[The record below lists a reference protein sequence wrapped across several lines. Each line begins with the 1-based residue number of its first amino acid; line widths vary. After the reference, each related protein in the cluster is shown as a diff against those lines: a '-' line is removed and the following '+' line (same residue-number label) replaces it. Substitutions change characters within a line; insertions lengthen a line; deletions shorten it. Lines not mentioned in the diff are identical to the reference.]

1 MLGSPLAF
9 SLLFIA
15 LMLNIIAVVIIIR
28 GKRHGYAGLLY
39 CIYNI
44 IFFIAPSLV
53 HVYRNVFP
61 FYEMPYPVDLQD
73 TAAFMVLCFTMF
85 FYLGFFFSKAKPILN
100 FGKRELS
107 KQKFNVFFCSSACL
121 LLIVIAYLGVG
132 NFIIKRS
139 EFDMDYIGQGPFANA
154 ALTLYRAL
162 SFYLLL
168 FVIAAGK
175 KAIGIKYYF
184 YLAITITIFLIINF
198 PLALPRYMLF
208 AYILALMFFCY
219 PPHRKYKF
227 LLFSGFFV
235 GVVTLFPFINYVT
248 RGGSAGVSLLDY
260 YGKSGDF
267 DGFQSVMNIIAFVE
281 AKGLSFGYQILG
293 AVLTFIPRELWPS
306 KPFATGQSAAEFMGY
321 PFTNISAP
329 FVSELYVDFG
339 WLGVTAGAF
348 IFGVFLRK
356 IDAGTISYRHRED
369 IVSRVVVAIICS
381 FAIIFLRGSIIAVIA
396 NISLFILSALAI
408 GILVTRKSDKIQ
420 AGKTHKIMSH
430 QIYDKQCSQKKPQ

>member
-9 SLLFIA
+9 SLLSIA
-15 LMLNIIAVVIIIR
+15 LMLNIIAVIIIIR
-28 GKRHGYAGLLY
+28 GRRHGYAGLLY

-61 FYEMPYPVDLQD
+61 FYEMPYPTDLQD
-73 TAAFMVLCFTMF
+73 NAAFMVLCFTIF
-85 FYLGFFFSKAKPILN
+85 FYFGFFFSKAKPILN
-100 FGKRELS
+100 FGEREIS
-107 KQKFNVFFCSSACL
+107 KQKLNIFFYLSTCL
-121 LLIVIAYLGVG
+121 LLIVIGYLGVG

-139 EFDMDYIGQGPFANA
+139 EFDMEYIGQGPFANA

-162 SFYLLL
+162 SFYIL
-168 FVIAAGK
+168 FVVIAAERK
-175 KAIGIKYYF
+175 TIGIKYYAW
-184 YLAITITIFLIINF
+184 LAVAISIFLVINF

-208 AYILALMFFCY
+208 AYILALVFFCC
-219 PPHRKYKF
+219 PPHKKYKF
-227 LLFSGFFV
+227 ILFSGFFV
-235 GVVTLFPFINYVT
+235 GVVTLFPFINFVT

-267 DGFQSVMNIIAFVE
+267 DGFQSVMNIIAFVD

-339 WLGVTAGAF
+339 WLGVTFGAF

-356 IDAGTISYRHRED
+356 IDAGTILYRHRED
-369 IVSRVVVAIICS
+369 IVSRILVAIICS

-396 NISLFILSALAI
+396 NISLFVLSALAI
-408 GILVTRKSDKIQ
+408 GVFVTRKSK
-420 AGKTHKIMSH
+420 KT
-430 QIYDKQCSQKKPQ
+430 